1 MMQKPHQS
9 FIGIILKHEILFLK
23 LQKDFE
29 EDKQQA
35 VSRAMANMNR
45 EIERTKQST
54 EEKCKKEYMEE
65 MKKLAAKHK
74 DAISA
79 TKRKQWVSQGWT
91 LGRRG
96 RGSQNLV
103 TFN

>member
-1 MMQKPHQS
+1 
-9 FIGIILKHEILFLK
+9 
-23 LQKDFE
+23 
-29 EDKQQA
+29 
-35 VSRAMANMNR
+35 MANMNR

-79 TKRKQWVSQGWT
+79 TKRKQWVSQG
-91 LGRRG
+91 
-96 RGSQNLV
+96 
-103 TFN
+103 